1 MKASDAPTTLAP
13 LEAYRLWAATWDF
26 DPSAVVALE
35 ASVLTGW
42 LGDVRGQTV
51 VDAACGTGR
60 WLSHLR
66 ARGASALGFDFSLP
80 MLARAAA
87 KADFAGGLAAAD
99 LRHLPLADRS
109 ADLVLCT
116 LALGHVP
123 ELDSGV
129 RELCRIVRPG
139 GALLITDFHPDA
151 ARRGWRR
158 TFRSGG
164 TTFEIENYPY
174 SKDELL
180 TLAGRAG
187 LELEELCEP
196 GFGDTQREIFRAA
209 GKEALFEEVR
219 GLPAVL
225 AARWRRPC
233 S

>member
-1 MKASDAPTTLAP
+1 
-13 LEAYRLWAATWDF
+13 
-26 DPSAVVALE
+26 VI
-35 ASVLTGW
+35 GW
-42 LGDVRGQTV
+42 LGDVRRQRV
-51 VDAACGTGR
+51 VDAACSTGR
-60 WLSHLR
+60 WLGHLR

-87 KADFAGGLAAAD
+87 KTGLAGTLAAAD
-99 LRHLPLADRS
+99 LRRLPLPDRS

-123 ELDSGV
+123 EVDDAV

-151 ARRGWRR
+151 AGRGWKR

-164 TTFEIENYPY
+164 TIFEIENHSY

-180 TLAGRAG
+180 DLVAGAG
-187 LELEELCEP
+187 LELEAVCEP
-196 GFGDTQREIFRAA
+196 GFGDAQREIFRAA